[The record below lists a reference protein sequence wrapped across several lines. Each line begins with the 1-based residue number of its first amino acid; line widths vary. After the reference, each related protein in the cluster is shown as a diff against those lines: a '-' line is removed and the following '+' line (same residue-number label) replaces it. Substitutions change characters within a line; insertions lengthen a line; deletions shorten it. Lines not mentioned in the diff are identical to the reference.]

1 MENLKIEKNE
11 MKLRRKVVSTKKCGM
26 KIEENRK
33 NRRGH
38 FRPNARRKVAFAR
51 SEVVLARVGVGIGQA
66 GNPIFS
72 TGGVQMV
79 KNLQEKWV
87 LQRKKRPFGV
97 SISPFCEYLFHERF
111 D

>member
-1 MENLKIEKNE
+1 
-11 MKLRRKVVSTKKCGM
+11 
-26 KIEENRK
+26 
-33 NRRGH
+33 
-38 FRPNARRKVAFAR
+38 
-51 SEVVLARVGVGIGQA
+51 
-66 GNPIFS
+66 
-72 TGGVQMV
+72 MV